1 MKELDTNTK
10 GILTQLEVLQYVIR
24 QGYSV
29 SIPYGDRDR
38 YDQIWDINGKLLK
51 IQVKTSHWY
60 NEEKTAF
67 SFKTKSGYI
76 KAHQNVE
83 KRYSKEEID
92 YFATFFENECYVVPV
107 EECGSTKVLRFSSNA
122 TNQSSINWAK
132 NYTFKEIIEK

>member
-10 GILTQLEVLQYVIR
+10 GILTELKVLQYVIE

-51 IQVKTSHWY
+51 VQVKTSHWY
-60 NEEKTAF
+60 NEEQTAF
-67 SFKTKSGYI
+67 SFKTRSGYM

-83 KRYSKEEID
+83 KKYTKEEID
-92 YFATFFENECYVVPV
+92 YFATFFNNECYVVPV
-107 EECGSTKVLRFSSNA
+107 EECGFIKILRFSSDA
-122 TNQSSINWAK
+122 SNQSTINWAK